1 MNIMGKDQLYLIMR
15 NPDKRLNKNGQKAP
29 PDAEH

>member
-1 MNIMGKDQLYLIMR
+1 MRQDQLCLIMR
-15 NPDKRLNKNGQKAP
+15 NPDKRQNKNGQKAT